1 MFMKDKESYEICG
14 ATPYTTIV
22 LEFQHNNSCGFE
34 NSPMAFVQ
42 ILFSSYMYSGHS
54 IHGDRMNAIHDH
66 QVLKKVMKVFT
77 FAFHVSSVAKI
88 LYDSINSHASI
99 HLLTHKIIRERL
111 LYSVSE
117 ARDHLQSW
125 FVGFLAKYNLAEYF
139 KKGYPM
145 LPSLQEG
152 VSRGWG
158 GREIP
163 VLVFGLLK
171 SKLLTKLDRVDN
183 TPDHWCY
190 LQILINSLPLGHVS
204 RFLYPLV
211 LGFTHL
217 FVFLFFSPP
226 GPFTDT
232 PDPYPSVSS
241 QDDPSLNPFERK
253 DKKPVYL
260 PANINSICS
269 VKYQYHVIDNYH
281 NIFFCT
287 CSLDSPKLE
296 LSNFMYSNISYL
308 RRNRFDDPTIINY
321 MDDLP
326 QLVEVPPK
334 IPDNRSSSLHERH
347 KFYDNHHDGEE
358 DSVTMDVNGNPIGM
372 KFLAIQ
378 NSQKLRHILI
388 EDCTSE
394 EDGETFHMWLDRV
407 DGLVQLF
414 CQQEGMR
421 TV

>member
-1 MFMKDKESYEICG
+1 
-14 ATPYTTIV
+14 
-22 LEFQHNNSCGFE
+22 
-34 NSPMAFVQ
+34 MAFVQ

-217 FVFLFFSPP
+217 
-226 GPFTDT
+226 
-232 PDPYPSVSS
+232 
-241 QDDPSLNPFERK
+241 K